1 MNARKLRSFRFDP
14 FTLERLERRARDAG
28 LNQTTLAERYI
39 DEGLRQHD
47 HPGIIFVDEPAGRRP
62 RVAGTG
68 LDVWEVVET
77 VQDNDGSTSDAA
89 AYLAVPERMVLA
101 AMRYYADFPYEIDLW
116 IESNAQLFEQEELRM
131 RRVAD
136 ALG

>member
-1 MNARKLRSFRFDP
+1 MVARQHRSFRLDP
-14 FTLERLERRARDAG
+14 AILDRLAQQAKRSG
-28 LNQTTLAERYI
+28 LSQSALIERYV
-39 DEGLRQHD
+39 DEGLRQEEHR
-47 HPGIIFVDEPAGRRP
+47 GIIFVDEPAGRRA

-77 VQDNDGSTSDAA
+77 VQDNDGSTADAA
-89 AYLAVPERMVLA
+89 DYLAVPERFVLA
-101 AMRYYADFPYEIDLW
+101 AMRYYADYAYEIDAW
-116 IESNAQLFEQEELRM
+116 SEENDRLYEEEVRRA